1 MTMAAGGRG
10 RFITFEGGEGTGK
23 STQCRRLAAWLEE
36 QDITVL
42 ATREPGGTPAA
53 EAIRALLLDGD
64 ADHLDAMSEAL
75 LHFAAR
81 REHVRSVIA
90 PALASGT
97 WVLCDRFSD
106 STMAYQGLAM
116 GLGRPVI
123 DSLHRLAV
131 GALMP
136 DLTLVLDLPVA
147 DSLPRARGQGGDDR
161 YERREVAFHE
171 ALRQAFQDIAARE
184 PERCVVIDAG
194 GDEETVAAAIRR
206 CVQDG

>member
-1 MTMAAGGRG
+1 MTMAAAGRG

-23 STQCRRLAAWLEE
+23 STQCRRLADWLEG
-36 QDITVL
+36 QGITVL

-64 ADHLDAMSEAL
+64 TDHLDAMSEAL

-81 REHVRSVIA
+81 REHVRTVIA
-90 PALASGT
+90 PALAAGT

-123 DSLHRLAV
+123 ESLHRLAI

-136 DLTLVLDLPVA
+136 DLTLVLDLAVA
-147 DSLPRARGQGGDDR
+147 DSLPRARSQGGEDR
-161 YERREVAFHE
+161 YESRELAFHE

-184 PERCVVIDAG
+184 PGRCIVIDAG
-194 GDEETVAAAIRR
+194 GDEETVAAAIRG
-206 CVQDG
+206 CVQDD

>member
-1 MTMAAGGRG
+1 MTVAAAGRG

-23 STQCRRLAAWLEE
+23 STQCRRLAAWL
-36 QDITVL
+36 QGRGITVL

-53 EAIRALLLDGD
+53 ETIRALLLDGD
-64 ADHLDAMSEAL
+64 ADQLDAMSEAL

-81 REHVRSVIA
+81 REHVRCVIA
-90 PALASGT
+90 PALAAGT

-123 DSLHRLAV
+123 ECLHRLAV

-136 DLTLVLDLPVA
+136 DLTLVLDLAVA
-147 DSLPRARGQGGDDR
+147 ESLPRARRQGGADR
-161 YERREVAFHE
+161 YESREVAFHE
-171 ALRQAFQDIAARE
+171 ALRRAFQNIAARE
-184 PERCVVIDAG
+184 PGRCVVIDAG
-194 GDEETVAAAIRR
+194 GDEETVAAAIRG
-206 CVQDG
+206 CVQDD

>member
-1 MTMAAGGRG
+1 MTMAAAGRG

-23 STQCRRLAAWLEE
+23 STQCRRLADWLEGRG
-36 QDITVL
+36 ITVL

-53 EAIRALLLDGD
+53 EAIRTLLLEGD

-81 REHVRSVIA
+81 REHVRTVIA
-90 PALASGT
+90 PALAAGT

-123 DSLHRLAV
+123 ESLHRLAV

-136 DLTLVLDLPVA
+136 DLTLVLDLAVA
-147 DSLPRARGQGGDDR
+147 DSLPRARSQGGDDR
-161 YERREVAFHE
+161 YESRDEAFHE

-184 PERCVVIDAG
+184 PGRCVVIDAG
-194 GDEETVAAAIRR
+194 GDEDTVAAAIRGY
-206 CVQDG
+206 VQDD